1 MGSGYFDYAVP
12 CDDDSHIPF
21 KVTARQDECR
31 GEKTC
36 VREAIVSVY
45 DAALDTT
52 TLISFESNSGTLCIY
67 YFFYF
72 LFYVCCLSIFC
83 SVPGNISFGFTQ
95 NKQ

>member
-1 MGSGYFDYAVP
+1 MGSGYFDYLVA

-52 TLISFESNSGTLCIY
+52 TLISFESNSGILYIHIVHC
-67 YFFYF
+67 F
-72 LFYVCCLSIFC
+72 FC
-83 SVPGNISFGFTQ
+83 SCLYCVVGCFR
-95 NKQ
+95 